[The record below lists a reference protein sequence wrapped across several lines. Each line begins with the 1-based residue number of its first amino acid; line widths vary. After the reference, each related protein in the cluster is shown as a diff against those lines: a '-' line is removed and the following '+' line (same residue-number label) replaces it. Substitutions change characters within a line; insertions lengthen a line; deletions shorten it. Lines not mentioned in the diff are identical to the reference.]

1 MKKNILLCF
10 LLIFIS
16 NQLMAQT
23 VAERKKIS
31 DSYDMAKINE
41 LKKELQEKQIQR
53 EARIND
59 YLKQSSKQE
68 RLKKEGKTYKI
79 HDIMDGKPLYIS
91 TDNVLAA
98 QATRTDAL
106 HVGGSL
112 NLDLEGE
119 NMIVGVW
126 DAESARASHVE
137 FLDNQT
143 IPQSRIVFSDL
154 SGTVI
159 DDHATRVAG
168 TIMAKGTSA
177 NAKGMAPKA
186 VVNSYDWDGAEQ
198 EMLTEGANGLLVSN
212 HSYGFPIFRSNGT
225 QQKPAEKIGNYSSL
239 AREWDLVLF
248 SAPYLL
254 PVTSAGNEGTETYT
268 GGLATGYDKLTD
280 LSTVKNNMVVAS
292 SIVSFNA
299 SGGVQ
304 FFGRSSF
311 SSQGPTDDFRIKPD
325 ITGKGENVFSSSESN
340 DTAYNTQNGT
350 SFSAPNVAGSLI
362 LLQQYYNQLNSN
374 YMRAASLR
382 GLACHTAKDD
392 VVKPGPD
399 PFVGWGLLDAATA
412 AQTIT
417 DASSNLA
424 TIKELTLSDGETY
437 TYQFSASGSGPIK
450 ASICW
455 TDPAGVTSNSP
466 NNVLSPRLIND
477 LDLRL
482 EDANSTVF
490 TPWKLNKANVAANA
504 IKGDNDVD
512 NIERID
518 INSGIA
524 GNYTLTV
531 THKGALTN
539 GLQAFSLIITG
550 ANLTLSTSSKSVT
563 SVVVWPNPVE
573 DILNLDLTK
582 LSGDVNID
590 IFDVNGRKV
599 YQEHAIKSK
608 KHFIKTNTFTSGVY
622 FMNIKNN
629 DLKIYKKIIIK

>member
-212 HSYGFPIFRSNGT
+212 H
-225 QQKPAEKIGNYSSL
+225 
-239 AREWDLVLF
+239 
-248 SAPYLL
+248 
-254 PVTSAGNEGTETYT
+254 
-268 GGLATGYDKLTD
+268 
-280 LSTVKNNMVVAS
+280 
-292 SIVSFNA
+292 
-299 SGGVQ
+299 
-304 FFGRSSF
+304 
-311 SSQGPTDDFRIKPD
+311 
-325 ITGKGENVFSSSESN
+325 
-340 DTAYNTQNGT
+340 
-350 SFSAPNVAGSLI
+350 
-362 LLQQYYNQLNSN
+362 
-374 YMRAASLR
+374 
-382 GLACHTAKDD
+382 
-392 VVKPGPD
+392 
-399 PFVGWGLLDAATA
+399 
-412 AQTIT
+412 
-417 DASSNLA
+417 
-424 TIKELTLSDGETY
+424 
-437 TYQFSASGSGPIK
+437 
-450 ASICW
+450 
-455 TDPAGVTSNSP
+455 
-466 NNVLSPRLIND
+466 
-477 LDLRL
+477 
-482 EDANSTVF
+482 
-490 TPWKLNKANVAANA
+490 
-504 IKGDNDVD
+504 
-512 NIERID
+512 
-518 INSGIA
+518 
-524 GNYTLTV
+524 
-531 THKGALTN
+531 
-539 GLQAFSLIITG
+539 
-550 ANLTLSTSSKSVT
+550 
-563 SVVVWPNPVE
+563 
-573 DILNLDLTK
+573 
-582 LSGDVNID
+582 
-590 IFDVNGRKV
+590 
-599 YQEHAIKSK
+599 
-608 KHFIKTNTFTSGVY
+608 
-622 FMNIKNN
+622 
-629 DLKIYKKIIIK
+629 